1 MHGVPIGRNKEGLFV
16 PVFRRLPWLWR
27 RRRWLPRRRW
37 PPTTTSAHPL
47 NVSAGH
53 SLAGCTA
60 GASADF
66 ASAYDGAEVEPQV
79 AVNPLNPDEI
89 IGAAQQDRW
98 PDGGA
103 RGLTS
108 WISDDGG
115 ASLVAAAGR
124 AVERVPGR
132 AGAVRAGDRPVGLLR
147 RRRQRLLHRP
157 ADRLGRAR
165 AVRGFDHELR
175 PRGRGVAPAADPD
188 RGRRRPRRLQR
199 QDLGHRRSD
208 PPGLRVRDVAPRR
221 LPQRRAPSPRTPTS
235 TRSPTAGSRCSRARP
250 TAG

>member
-1 MHGVPIGRNKEGLFV
+1 MAADYEVG
-16 PVFRRLPWLWR
+16 
-27 RRRWLPRRRW
+27 
-37 PPTTTSAHPL
+37 APL

-108 WISDDGG
+108 WISEDGAASWAQLPDVPWSACQGGPERFGRVTDPWVSCDGG
-115 ASLVAAAGR
+115 GNAYFIGQPIDSAAL
-124 AVERVPGR
+124 
-132 AGAVRAGDRPVGLLR
+132 GAVCGV
-147 RRRQRLLHRP
+147 
-157 ADRLGRAR
+157 
-165 AVRGFDHELR
+165 DHQL
-175 PRGRGVAPAADPD
+175 
-188 RGRRRPRRLQR
+188 
-199 QDLGHRRSD
+199 
-208 PPGLRVRDVAPRR
+208 
-221 LPQRRAPSPRTPTS
+221 
-235 TRSPTAGSRCSRARP
+235 
-250 TAG
+250 